1 MTDVH
6 SAGSCTGPHA
16 VLRQMTRDD
25 LPAVMAI
32 ERSTFPADAWTEGM
46 MRGELSDQ
54 PRSRHYLV
62 AIVDGEVIGYAGL
75 AAAGDQADGAVALG
89 IGSALL
95 SGLLDEAARRG
106 AKSVFLE
113 VRADNPP
120 AQAMYERFGFE
131 RIGVR
136 RRYYDDGTDAY
147 TMVRRLDE

>member
-1 MTDVH
+1 MP
-6 SAGSCTGPHA
+6 GSPP
-16 VLRQMTRDD
+16 
-25 LPAVMAI
+25 PAIRHDSGRLINPTIV
-32 ERSTFPADAWTEGM
+32 EG
-46 MRGELSDQ
+46 Q
-54 PRSRHYLV
+54 IH
-62 AIVDGEVIGYAGL
+62 
-75 AAAGDQADGAVALG
+75 GAVALG

-120 AQAMYERFGFE
+120 AQAMYERFGFK